1 MKPHKISRA
10 KIVPRKW
17 FQIDAS
23 KQSMGRVASAI
34 ANLLRGKHIR
44 TFTPNM
50 DMGDYVV
57 AINADKPKF
66 SGRKVEQKTYFH
78 HSGYM
83 GGIRKT
89 TMKTLLQ
96 KDPTDVLRR
105 AVYSMLDDVKFRKA
119 MIARLKLVTGE
130 KHEYKIDKV
139 I

>member
-1 MKPHKISRA
+1 
-10 KIVPRKW
+10 
-17 FQIDAS
+17 
-23 KQSMGRVASAI
+23 
-34 ANLLRGKHIR
+34 
-44 TFTPNM
+44 M